1 MAHAPRTPTAIAG
14 ISSMATRPLLARL
27 VECYAYDTG
36 GRVDVTSIGGVDAA
50 RRVQAGEP
58 FDFVVLA
65 ADAIERLAAEGR
77 VDIEG
82 RVDVARSAIAVAVP
96 AGTPRPDLGT
106 EAAVR
111 DAVLRARQI
120 GYSTGPSG
128 VHLNRLFARWGI
140 ADALASRIVQAPPGV
155 PVGSLIA
162 SGDVELGF
170 QQLSELTNVDG
181 IDVAGL
187 LPDTIQ
193 SITVFAAAVCTA
205 AREPASAAQFLA
217 YLASPHNDA
226 AKRAC
231 GMEPA

>member
-1 MAHAPRTPTAIAG
+1 MAHAPRTPAAIAG
-14 ISSMATRPLLARL
+14 ISSMATRSLLARL
-27 VECYAYDTG
+27 VECYAHDTG

-65 ADAIERLAAEGR
+65 ADAIERLVAEGR
-77 VDIEG
+77 VDG
-82 RVDVARSAIAVAVP
+82 DSRVDVARSAIAVAVP
-96 AGTPRPDLGT
+96 AGTSHPDLGT

-111 DAVLRARQI
+111 DAVLRARRI

-205 AREPASAAQFLA
+205 ACEPASAAQFLG